1 VVLWRPGSAHEST
14 SFVQIL
20 GDGGLLSVSGPI
32 DHRIAAIA
40 QAQRGR
46 GTRAQFLA
54 AGVTSSAIHRRRK
67 SGNLIDEHPGVYAV
81 GHQAEIP
88 LGAETSALLVC
99 GMQSLLSNHSA
110 AATMWGFRPGTAR
123 PIHVTVPYTAQT
135 GRPKG
140 VIVHRSAILEPRD
153 ACVHNGLP
161 VTSPARTLL
170 DIAATLPDRDTAQA
184 LEQGLAKRL
193 LTKADVDDILSRAGR
208 HPGAATLARI
218 TGAPCGSTLTES
230 HAEQRLLELI
240 RQAQLPAPE
249 TQQYLLG
256 YRVDLLWRDL
266 KLVVEVDGYRYHSTP
281 AAFERDRRRDAQL
294 QAAGYTVIRIAASQI
309 EDEPFAVIARLAQN
323 ILARAAAGGY

>member
-54 AGVTSSAIHRRRK
+54 AGVTSSAIHRR
-67 SGNLIDEHPGVYAV
+67 
-81 GHQAEIP
+81 
-88 LGAETSALLVC
+88 
-99 GMQSLLSNHSA
+99 
-110 AATMWGFRPGTAR
+110 
-123 PIHVTVPYTAQT
+123 
-135 GRPKG
+135 
-140 VIVHRSAILEPRD
+140 SAILEPRD

-184 LEQGLAKRL
+184 VEQGLAKRL
-193 LTKADVDDILSRAGR
+193 LTKADVDDILSR
-208 HPGAATLARI
+208 
-218 TGAPCGSTLTES
+218 
-230 HAEQRLLELI
+230 
-240 RQAQLPAPE
+240 
-249 TQQYLLG
+249 
-256 YRVDLLWRDL
+256 
-266 KLVVEVDGYRYHSTP
+266 

-294 QAAGYTVIRIAASQI
+294 QAAGYTVIRIAARQI